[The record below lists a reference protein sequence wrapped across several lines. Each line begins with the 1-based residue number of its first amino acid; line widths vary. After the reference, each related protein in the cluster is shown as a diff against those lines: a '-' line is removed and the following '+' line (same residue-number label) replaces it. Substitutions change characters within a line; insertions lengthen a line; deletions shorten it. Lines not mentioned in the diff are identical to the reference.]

1 MSPEVAQIAVV
12 MLLVMFLFLG
22 SGLWIALSLLG
33 VGWVGLTFFSSVPV
47 EKAMATSIWQTN
59 ASWTLAALPLFI
71 WMGEILFRARLS
83 EILFRGLTPWLGW
96 LPGRLLH
103 VNVAGCGIFAAVCGS
118 SAATTAT
125 IGRMS
130 LPELLALGYNRNIA
144 VGSLAGSGTLGLL
157 IPPSIIIIVYG
168 VSAEVSIVRLFLAGV
183 LPGIMMMLLF
193 MGYIVV
199 SALIRRDIAPVKA
212 ESMTFAERLRRS
224 QGLIPVVLLIGGVIG
239 SIYSGI
245 ATATEAAAGGV
256 IGALI
261 LSTFTRSLTQ
271 RMFRESLLAATR
283 LSCMIFL
290 ILSGA
295 AFLTTSL
302 AYAGI
307 PAALAGWVASL
318 ELNPYALMAV
328 LCVFY
333 VILGC
338 FIEGISMIV
347 LTAAVVLPLVSQA
360 GFDLL
365 WFGIFIIMVVETA
378 QITPPLGFNL
388 FVIQGLTGQNIFRVA
403 GATLPFFLLLLVGIV
418 LITVFPEIATWL
430 PSRLDDRGG

>member
-1 MSPEVAQIAVV
+1 MTPETAQIALTL
-12 MLLVMFLFLG
+12 LLVMFLFLG

-33 VGWVGLTFFSSVPV
+33 VGYVSLTAFSSVPV

-83 EILFRGLTPWLGW
+83 ETLFRGLAPWLGW

-118 SAATTAT
+118 SAATAAT

-130 LPELLALGYNRNIA
+130 LPELLSRGYDERLA

-157 IPPSIIIIVYG
+157 IPPSIIMIVYG
-168 VSAEVSIVRLFLAGV
+168 VSADVSIVRLFMAGV
-183 LPGIMMMLLF
+183 LPGLMVMSLF
-193 MGYIVV
+193 MGYIMLA
-199 SALIRRDIAPVKA
+199 ALLRGNVAPVA
-212 ESMTFAERLRRS
+212 IDRFTIADRLRHSR
-224 QGLIPVVLLIGGVIG
+224 GLFPIALLIFAVIG

-256 IGALI
+256 IGALV
-261 LSTFTRSLTQ
+261 LSTATRSLTW
-271 RMFRESLLAATR
+271 RTFLDSLLAATR

-295 AFLTTSL
+295 AFLTTAL

-307 PAALAGWVASL
+307 PSALANWVAEMNL
-318 ELNPYALMAV
+318 HPYALMAA
-328 LCVFY
+328 LCVLY
-333 VILGC
+333 VVLGC

-347 LTAAVVLPLVSQA
+347 LTATVVIPLVSQA

-388 FVIQGLTGQNIFRVA
+388 FVIQGLTGRNIFQIA
-403 GATLPFFLLLLVGIV
+403 GATLPFFILLLVGIV
-418 LITVFPEIATWL
+418 IITIFPEIATWL
-430 PSRLDDRGG
+430 PSTLDKR

>member
-83 EILFRGLTPWLGW
+83 EILFRGLAPWLGW

-130 LPELLALGYNRNIA
+130 LPELLARGYNRNMAI
-144 VGSLAGSGTLGLL
+144 GSLAGSGTLGLL

-168 VSAEVSIVRLFLAGV
+168 VSAEVSIVRLFLAGI
-183 LPGIMMMLLF
+183 LPGIMVMSLF

-199 SALIRRDIAPVKA
+199 SALIRRDVAPVKA

-224 QGLIPVVLLIGGVIG
+224 RGLIPVVLLIGSVVG

-256 IGALI
+256 IGALV
-261 LSTFTRSLTQ
+261 LATFTGSLTP

-333 VILGC
+333 VMLGC

-388 FVIQGLTGQNIFRVA
+388 FVIQGLTGQGIFRVA

-430 PSRLDDRGG
+430 PTTLDDH

>member
-1 MSPEVAQIAVV
+1 MSPETAQIALV
-12 MLLVMFLFLG
+12 LLFVMFVFLG

-33 VGWVGLTFFSSVPV
+33 VGWVSLTFFSSVPV
-47 EKAMATSIWQTN
+47 EKALATSIWQTN

-83 EILFRGLTPWLGW
+83 EILFRGLAPWLSW

-118 SAATTAT
+118 SAATAAT

-130 LPELLALGYNRNIA
+130 LPELAARGYDRRTAI
-144 VGSLAGSGTLGLL
+144 GSLAGSATLGLL
-157 IPPSIIIIVYG
+157 IPPSIIMIVYG
-168 VSAEVSIVRLFLAGV
+168 VAADVSIVRLFLAGV
-183 LPGIMMMLLF
+183 FPGLMMIGLF
-193 MGYIVV
+193 MGYIMVL
-199 SALIRRDIAPVKA
+199 ALLRRDIAPPQP
-212 ESMTFAERLRRS
+212 ETYTFMEKLKLSR
-224 QGLIPVVLLIGGVIG
+224 GLIPVVVLIGAVIG
-239 SIYSGI
+239 SIYAGI

-256 IGALI
+256 LGAFVLTAFNGAL
-261 LSTFTRSLTQ
+261 TG
-271 RMFRESLLAATR
+271 RMFVDSLLSATR

-295 AFLTTSL
+295 AFLTTAL

-307 PAALAGWVASL
+307 PAELAAWVGSL
-318 ELNPYALMAV
+318 NLHPYALMAA
-328 LCVFY
+328 LCLLY
-333 VILGC
+333 VVLGC

-347 LTAAVVLPLVSQA
+347 LTTTVVLPLVSQA

-365 WFGIFIIMVVETA
+365 WFGVFVIMVVETA

-388 FVIQGLTGQNIFRVA
+388 FVIQGLTGQNIMRVA
-403 GATLPFFLLLLVGIV
+403 SAALPFFLLLLCGVV
-418 LITVFPEIATWL
+418 LITLFPPIVTWL
-430 PSRLDDRGG
+430 PSTMHN

>member
-1 MSPEVAQIAVV
+1 MSPETAQIALV
-12 MLLVMFLFLG
+12 LLVALFAFLG

-33 VGWVGLTFFSSVPV
+33 VGWVGLTIFTSVPV
-47 EKAMATSIWQTN
+47 EKAMATSIWQAN
-59 ASWTLAALPLFI
+59 ASWALAALPLFI
-71 WMGEILFRARLS
+71 WMGEILFRAKLS

-118 SAATTAT
+118 SAATAAT

-130 LPELLALGYNRNIA
+130 LPELDARGYDRSLS

-157 IPPSIIIIVYG
+157 IPPSIIMIVYG
-168 VSAEVSIVRLFLAGV
+168 VSADVSIIRLFLAGII
-183 LPGIMMMLLF
+183 PGLMLMALF

-199 SALIRRDIAPVKA
+199 AALVRKGVAPVDAVKT
-212 ESMTFAERLRRS
+212 TFAEKLRLS
-224 QGLIPVVLLIGGVIG
+224 KGLIPVVLLIGAGIG
-239 SIYSGI
+239 SIYAGI

-256 IGALI
+256 IGALLLAVATGS
-261 LSTFTRSLTQ
+261 LSWA
-271 RMFRESLLAATR
+271 MFRESLLSATR
-283 LSCMIFL
+283 LSCMIFM

-302 AYAGI
+302 AYTGI
-307 PAALAGWVASL
+307 PAAVAEWVAAL
-318 ELNPYALMAV
+318 DLHPYALMAA
-328 LCVFY
+328 LCVLY
-333 VILGC
+333 VVLGC

-347 LTAAVVLPLVSQA
+347 LTATVVLPLVTQA

-365 WFGIFIIMVVETA
+365 WFGVFIIMVVETA

-388 FVIQGLTGQNIFRVA
+388 FVIQGLTGLKIGRVA
-403 GATLPFFLLLLVGIV
+403 VSAVPFFILLLVGIV
-418 LITVFPEIATWL
+418 LITAFPGLVTWL
-430 PSRLDDRGG
+430 PSTLD